1 MQARTSMA
9 YSYSTK
15 SSFSTAHILA
25 EGTLYTTK
33 RYTPHIYKYLSK
45 SRYSEVK
52 SILGLKRLVRKDQ
65 EKNSDKIYGKN
76 GIVQVHNA
84 KDSTKSLNPKPLS
97 VNTFITQKRYGHKK
111 SFNSNNRARASDKIQ
126 GEFMLSLLAS

>member
-1 MQARTSMA
+1 M
-9 YSYSTK
+9 
-15 SSFSTAHILA
+15 
-25 EGTLYTTK
+25 
-33 RYTPHIYKYLSK
+33 
-45 SRYSEVK
+45 K

-76 GIVQVHNA
+76 GIVHVYHA

-97 VNTFITQKRYGHKK
+97 VNTLITQKRYGHKK

>member
-1 MQARTSMA
+1 M
-9 YSYSTK
+9 
-15 SSFSTAHILA
+15 
-25 EGTLYTTK
+25 
-33 RYTPHIYKYLSK
+33 
-45 SRYSEVK
+45 K

-76 GIVQVHNA
+76 GIVQVQ
-84 KDSTKSLNPKPLS
+84 DSTKSLNPKPLS
-97 VNTFITQKRYGHKK
+97 VNTLITQKRYGHKK